1 MEEVSKWLKEHWLIV
16 GLFFTVTTA
25 YGQAQMKIQSLE
37 DAVKQNV
44 IINSQINEIK
54 LNSVRQEEQL
64 KSLDITMRRQEK
76 MMEIMLERQDKVYQ
90 RVTTTKPPTQKAAE

>member
-1 MEEVSKWLKEHWLIV
+1 MEQVSKWLKEHWLLV
-16 GLFFTVTTA
+16 GLFFTAATA
-25 YGQAQMKIQSLE
+25 YGQAQTKIQSLE

-90 RVTTTKPPTQKAAE
+90 RVTTTKKPTLRPLE